1 VTKGLLLHPPT
12 QAELERLYFELAQVG
27 GTSVGQ
33 KRPWRYRSTSFEALL
48 ALAGEMLRYD
58 PRLLSIL
65 VQLLL
70 ARWQDVR
77 PQLLRGELRT
87 MRWPQALL
95 VALEFAKE
103 ASSDSEFRYFADY
116 IAAGFETVQPA
127 ERFFMDAER
136 PGSRIAERRMGRN
149 LAGYSRWGFVGSE
162 RPIADP
168 VTKRALGRY
177 DAQTRHAILREL
189 IERRGALSLAEY
201 LDAVDHAISRQQALA
216 DLRRNPELQVQG
228 HGRGA
233 KWRSTKTAPAPPR
246 VQPASRK
253 VRASRPMV
261 STRQSKGQ

>member
-33 KRPWRYRSTSFEALL
+33 KRPWRYRPSSFEALL

-65 VQLLL
+65 LQLFL

-77 PQLLRGELRT
+77 PQQLRNELRA

-95 VALEFAKE
+95 VALEFAKD
-103 ASSDSEFRYFADY
+103 ASSDTEFRYFADY
-116 IAAGFETVQPA
+116 VAAGFDTVQPA
-127 ERFFMDAER
+127 ERFFMDAEQ
-136 PGSRIAERRMGRN
+136 PGSRVAERRMGRN
-149 LAGYSRWGFVGSE
+149 LAAYARWGFVGTE

-177 DAQTRHAILREL
+177 DAQTRQAILREL
-189 IERRGALSLAEY
+189 IERRDVLSLADY

-216 DLRRNPELQVQG
+216 DLRRSPELQVQG

-233 KWRSTKTAPAPPR
+233 KWRSTKAPPGPTR
-246 VQPASRK
+246 SRPASRQEK
-253 VRASRPMV
+253 RASR
-261 STRQSKGQ
+261 